1 MEFAKK
7 SHLSLGKKIPNV
19 DYYIDAAGAV
29 PLLQQVFSL
38 GKFGTKYSIVAVYG
52 KEIPLSGNM
61 FIANEAMIRGSK
73 EYNTNTINEYIQ
85 IVEKMLYQ

>member
-1 MEFAKK
+1 MAAFFAQKDLNPDLLQQVMEFAKK
-7 SHLSLGKKIPNV
+7 SHGKKIPNV

-52 KEIPLSGNM
+52 KDNSI
-61 FIANEAMIRGSK
+61 IRK
-73 EYNTNTINEYIQ
+73 YVYC
-85 IVEKMLYQ
+85 